1 MFFILDAWEREW
13 NVGSWGSFEIKRNE
27 CDVEI
32 DSEDFATL
40 QVEFDGSKTG
50 TIDVKTCWWYSRCGR
65 D

>member
-32 DSEDFATL
+32 DSEDLRRFRWNL
-40 QVEFDGSKTG
+40 MDRRRE
-50 TIDVKTCWWYSRCGR
+50 R
-65 D
+65 